1 MRGFIGGPRLG
12 WVLVCLLSWCAG
24 TWAFDD
30 AELDVFDLVEEVN
43 ANFYEFMG
51 VSPEV
56 SPSELRKAYRNLSLK
71 LHPDKNPAEDA
82 ETQFRFLVAIYEV
95 LKDAVKREIYDRV
108 LVEGLPDWRMPI
120 YYYRRMRKMGL
131 AEGVA
136 YLLIIVT
143 ICQYFVNWA
152 AYWERKF
159 TLQEQLNVYSKRLA
173 KKAGKKGGNGQIP
186 EEVAA
191 NLAREEMDLLGPKPT
206 CYDTLPFQSYRG
218 LKALALALPGLPG
231 AVIAAYQARQAEQ
244 RQALQDREAEIEERA
259 QREADKKER
268 KERNKRRKR
277 VDQFQDRTPDRP
289 RKISTPGQEDGPPS
303 VDAFQQPANAL
314 QIWTDQDLARLA
326 RLIKKYP
333 PGTPDRWEKIA
344 EIIERLPWEVT
355 KMSKNLKDIGFQVPI
370 SKASQG
376 VTGLEGEKLVADNV
390 MEYNNLNGADE
401 DESESSATEEEDEDE
416 EYGVY
421 QCVSIDD
428 YQPVEIK
435 TKAKTKGG
443 KLGQPH
449 LTNNNDTSAVACTEE
464 WAQDSQK
471 ALEAALIKFPKGTVE
486 RWDRIASKVPGKSK
500 EECMLRFK
508 HLAELVKKRRQEQNQ
523 EEGSSNPTAEE

>member
-355 KMSKNLKDIGFQVPI
+355 KMSKNLKDIGFQ
-370 SKASQG
+370 
-376 VTGLEGEKLVADNV
+376 
-390 MEYNNLNGADE
+390 
-401 DESESSATEEEDEDE
+401 
-416 EYGVY
+416 
-421 QCVSIDD
+421 CVSIDD